1 MVYGVAIRYTSCMTT
16 APELST
22 REARDKLA
30 DVVDDARH
38 GEATVITSRGRR
50 VAAVVPVDMLDEY
63 EHLAEAADL
72 AVIRERMDRVDAG
85 EPTVPLADVMAET
98 LQRKE

>member
-1 MVYGVAIRYTSCMTT
+1 MTT

-22 REARDKLA
+22 REARDRLA

-38 GEATVITSRGRR
+38 GEATIITSRGRR

-63 EHLAEAADL
+63 ERLAEAADL
-72 AVIRERMDRVDAG
+72 AVIRERMSRVDGG
-85 EPTVPLADVMAET
+85 EPTVPMEDVIAET
-98 LQRKE
+98 LARDE